1 MRQILVVLVL
11 SLSAVRAHTVE
22 KVDRIIVHKKDHTME
37 LMRAG
42 KVIKTY
48 KIALGRN
55 PVGPSSARETSA
67 RPRVFTSSI
76 AEMQRASAIARY
88 TSPIRTPQIASGLVN
103 GASLLWLPRRSAS
116 PVGLDVRLSC
126 RYR

>member
-22 KVDRIIVHKKDHTME
+22 KVDRIIVHKKDQ

-42 KVIKTY
+42 KVIKSY